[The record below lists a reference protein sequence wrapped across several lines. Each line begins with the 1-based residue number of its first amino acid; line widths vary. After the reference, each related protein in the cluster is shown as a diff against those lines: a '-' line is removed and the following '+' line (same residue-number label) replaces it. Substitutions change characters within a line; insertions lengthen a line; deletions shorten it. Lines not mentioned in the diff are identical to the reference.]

1 MPTFVIPNEKSGSQ
15 NTQWGKDNK
24 CWVRITVST
33 QDSQSCN
40 MGSIPVPS
48 TNLKTCWNSA
58 SLFVY
63 TTVQPGRTIQTF
75 LTPYLPSPKEGS
87 GIRGKRKTPIPYTRP
102 EADSRFSLRNV
113 WLFGQPPPPAES
125 SGRRS
130 SGEYHNLFRTW
141 PRLHDID
148 SPRAGRRHDHLCN
161 SLIIRCHLF

>member
-15 NTQWGKDNK
+15 NTQWGKNNK

-58 SLFVY
+58 SLFY
-63 TTVQPGRTIQTF
+63 LYDCPAGADDTDISGPS
-75 LTPYLPSPKEGS
+75 LPSHKECS
-87 GIRGKRKTPIPYTRP
+87 GIRGKRKAPIPDTRP

-113 WLFGQPPPPAES
+113 WLFGQSPPPAES

-130 SGEYHNLFRTW
+130 SGEYHNLFRNW

-148 SPRAGRRHDHLCN
+148 SVQGGTTPRPPL
-161 SLIIRCHLF
+161 